1 MNVYTV
7 AAVLD
12 SRGGITAGVSGG
24 MSWVGAYDP
33 STNTYLIATPD
44 PPTPKNCTQ
53 VTDLQQECAKR
64 GLQVSDVLK
73 WRC

>member
-1 MNVYTV
+1 MMNFYVVPAVSEPQGMRPDV
-7 AAVLD
+7 AC
-12 SRGGITAGVSGG
+12 
-24 MSWVGAYDP
+24 SWVGAYDP

-64 GLQVSDVLK
+64 GLQVSDVLQ